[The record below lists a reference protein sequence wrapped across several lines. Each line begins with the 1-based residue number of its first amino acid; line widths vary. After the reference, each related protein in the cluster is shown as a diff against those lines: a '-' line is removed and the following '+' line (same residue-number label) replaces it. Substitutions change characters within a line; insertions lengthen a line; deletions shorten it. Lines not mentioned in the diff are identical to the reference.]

1 MSRRAGILAAT
12 LLLAVS
18 SAATI
23 SAHAQQAFP
32 QPLPEEPIPSV
43 ATLPE
48 RYPDS
53 YVYVHDFH
61 FKALL
66 DGRAAIVDVSSPSS
80 SVKGHVSIAQFG
92 TILPTTTGS
101 EIYTGETFYPRLTR
115 GERTD
120 VITIWDK
127 ATLAPKGEIVLPG
140 GKRGQFVT
148 LRNAMQ
154 FTNGEKWM
162 LVFNFTPGSSVTV
175 VDLEARKILGDIDM
189 PGCSLMYPTGARGF
203 TSLCADGTMM
213 TVLLDETGKAKS
225 TSAGKAVND
234 IDNDPWFMTPAMV
247 GRTAWFVSFK
257 GKLRGFDF
265 SGDKPR
271 DLGGFAMVPGDA
283 EKGYRPGGWQ
293 IASSDAAGR
302 VYVLM
307 DPNGAP
313 GSHKNG
319 GTEVW
324 VADTAKKTVAR
335 KIAMKNHTL
344 SIEVTAG
351 AKPYLV
357 AALPS
362 GSLDVYDANSGDF
375 LHTVVDATNDP
386 MTMTASGK

>member
-12 LLLAVS
+12 LLFAAA
-18 SAATI
+18 SAATNG
-23 SAHAQQAFP
+23 AHAQQAFP
-32 QPLPEEPIPSV
+32 QPLPEEPIPAV

-53 YVYVHDFH
+53 YVFVHDLH
-61 FKALL
+61 FKSIL
-66 DGRAAIVDVSSPSS
+66 DGRAAIVDVSSPAFA
-80 SVKGHVSIAQFG
+80 VKGQVPVAQFG
-92 TILPTTTGS
+92 TLLPSVSGS
-101 EIYTGETFYPRLTR
+101 EIYTGETFLSRLTR

-120 VITIWDK
+120 VISIWDK

-140 GKRGQFVT
+140 GKRGMFVT
-148 LRNAMQ
+148 LKNAMQ

-162 LVFNFTPGSSVTV
+162 LVFNFTPGASVTV
-175 VDLEARKILGDIDM
+175 VDLEGRKVLGDIDL
-189 PGCSLMYPTGARGF
+189 PGCSLVYPTGLRGF
-203 TSLCADGTMM
+203 TSLCADGTLM
-213 TVLLDETGKAKS
+213 TVLLDAAGAARS
-225 TSAGKAVND
+225 TTSSKAVND
-234 IDNDPWFMTPAMV
+234 IDNDPWFMTPAMA

-257 GKLRGFDF
+257 GRLRGFDL

-283 EKGYRPGGWQ
+283 AKGYRPGGWQ
-293 IASSDAAGR
+293 VASADAAGR

-307 DPNGAP
+307 DPNGEP

-324 VADTAKKTVAR
+324 VADTAKKAVAR

-351 AKPYLV
+351 AKPWLV
-357 AALPS
+357 AARPD
-362 GSLDVYDANSGDF
+362 GNLDVYDANSGDF
-375 LHTVVDATNDP
+375 LHTVAEVVNDP
-386 MTMTASGK
+386 MTMTAAGK

>member
-1 MSRRAGILAAT
+1 MSRRAGLLAAT
-12 LLLAVS
+12 LLFAAS
-18 SAATI
+18 SAT
-23 SAHAQQAFP
+23 AQQAFP

-66 DGRAAIVDVSSPSS
+66 DGRAAIVDVSTPSS
-80 SVKGHVSIAQFG
+80 SVKGHVTVAQFG
-92 TILPTTTGS
+92 TILPSTTGS
-101 EIYTGETFYPRLTR
+101 EIYTGETFFSRLTR

-120 VITIWDK
+120 VVTIWDK
-127 ATLAPKGEIVLPG
+127 ATLTPKGEIVLPG

-148 LRNAMQ
+148 LKNSMQ
-154 FTNGEKWM
+154 FTNGEKWL
-162 LVFNFTPGSSVTV
+162 LVFNFTPGASVTV
-175 VDLEARKILGDIDM
+175 VDLEARRILGDIDL

-213 TVLLDETGKAKS
+213 TVLLDEAGKAKS
-225 TSAGKAVND
+225 TTSSKAVND
-234 IDNDPWFMTPAMV
+234 IDNDPWFMMPAMV

-257 GKLRGFDF
+257 GRLRGFDL

-283 EKGYRPGGWQ
+283 DKGYRPGGWQ
-293 IASSDAAGR
+293 VTSADAAGR

-324 VADTAKKTVAR
+324 VADTAKKAVAR
-335 KIAMKNHTL
+335 KIALKNHTV

-357 AALPS
+357 AARPD
-362 GSLDVYDANSGDF
+362 GNLDVYDAGSGEF
-375 LHTVVDATNDP
+375 LHTVAEAANDP
-386 MTMTASGK
+386 MTMTAAGK

>member
-12 LLLAVS
+12 LLFAAA
-18 SAATI
+18 SAATS
-23 SAHAQQAFP
+23 SAHAQQSFP
-32 QPLPEEPIPSV
+32 QPLPEEPIPAV
-43 ATLPE
+43 AALPE

-53 YVYVHDFH
+53 YVFVHDLH
-61 FKALL
+61 FKSIL
-66 DGRAAIVDVSSPSS
+66 DGRAAIVDVSAPAFA
-80 SVKGHVSIAQFG
+80 VKGQVPVAQFG
-92 TILPTTTGS
+92 TLLPSVSGS
-101 EIYTGETFYPRLTR
+101 EIYTGETFLSRLTR

-120 VITIWDK
+120 VISIWDK

-140 GKRGQFVT
+140 GKRGMFVT
-148 LRNAMQ
+148 LKNAMQ

-162 LVFNFTPGSSVTV
+162 LVFNFTPGASVTV
-175 VDLEARKILGDIDM
+175 VDLEGRKVLGDIDL
-189 PGCSLMYPTGARGF
+189 PGCSLVYPTGVRGF
-203 TSLCADGTMM
+203 TSLCADGTLM
-213 TVLLDETGKAKS
+213 TVLLDAAGAARS
-225 TSAGKAVND
+225 TTSSKAVND

-257 GKLRGFDF
+257 GKLRGFDL

-283 EKGYRPGGWQ
+283 AKGYRPGGWQ
-293 IASSDAAGR
+293 VASADAAGR

-307 DPNGAP
+307 DPNGEP

-324 VADTAKKTVAR
+324 VADTAKKAVAR
-335 KIAMKNHTL
+335 KVAMKNHTL

-357 AALPS
+357 AARPD
-362 GSLDVYDANSGDF
+362 GNLDVYDANSGDF
-375 LHTVVDATNDP
+375 LHTVAEVVNDP
-386 MTMTASGK
+386 MTMTAAGK